1 MFPDVMLVMV
11 SDRKKSA
18 MKIQKAL
25 TKSGCAIQARIGL
38 HEAAKTCSNAALMI
52 LQLTGAKK
60 ETAELRK
67 SLNAIAGVRAKLFD
81 PKKF

>member
-11 SDRKKSA
+11 TDRKKSA
-18 MKIQKAL
+18 LKIQKAL

-38 HEAAKTCSNAALMI
+38 HETTKTCSNAALMV
-52 LQLTGAKK
+52 LQLAGTKA

-67 SLNAIAGVRAKLFD
+67 NLNAIAGVRAKLFD